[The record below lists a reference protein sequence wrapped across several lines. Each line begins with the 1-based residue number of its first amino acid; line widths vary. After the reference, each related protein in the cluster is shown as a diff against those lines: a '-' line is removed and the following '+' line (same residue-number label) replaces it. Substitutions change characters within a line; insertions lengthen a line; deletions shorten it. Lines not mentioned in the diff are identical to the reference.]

1 MQKSKKG
8 FIFGVLNQNIMII
21 TTAKNAKFDTS
32 KPAKSNIIMVL
43 DDNGNQVMDTL
54 RITGN
59 MTTVMEFM
67 EPVSMIEVEHSFGK
81 DEVNEDFLWQ

>member
-1 MQKSKKG
+1 MT
-8 FIFGVLNQNIMII
+8 I
-21 TTAKNAKFDTS
+21 TTAKGSKFNTDL
-32 KPAKSNIIMVL
+32 PAKSNIIMVL

-67 EPVSMIEVEHSFGK
+67 EPMSMIEVEHSFGK
-81 DEVNEDFLWQ
+81 DEVCEDFLWQ